1 MASGLVER
9 VDGWA
14 GQGIEAAIGGHH
26 RHRLRRVGRIDQL
39 DPPRGSSLW
48 AAGDPPPRA
57 GCALDVLVDGGE
69 ALPRIAEAL
78 RSARSHVYIAGWHIT
93 PDFGLTRDDR
103 ASRLRDLLG
112 DLAERRCRA
121 SV

>member
-1 MASGLVER
+1 MARGLVER

-14 GQGIEAAIGGHH
+14 GQGIEVAIGGHH

-69 ALPRIAEAL
+69 P
-78 RSARSHVYIAGWHIT
+78 
-93 PDFGLTRDDR
+93 LTH
-103 ASRLRDLLG
+103 RLRELPGISRRSMGLLG
-112 DLAERRCRA
+112 PLDSLL
-121 SV
+121 VDG